1 MPKLNRVEANIYGE
15 SYTITGEASEEYI
28 RSITYF
34 VDSKMT
40 ELAEIFP
47 NASKLKLAVLA
58 AVNITDE
65 LFQLKEIP
73 VNAEIVSE
81 YENRAKR
88 LISMLDKGIVGE

>member
-15 SYTITGEASEEYI
+15 SYTITGEESEEYI

-34 VDSKMT
+34 VDSKMQ
-40 ELAEIFP
+40 ELSEIFP
-47 NASKLKLAVLA
+47 NVSKLKLAVLV

-73 VNAEIVSE
+73 INAEIVSE
-81 YENRAKR
+81 YENRTKQ
-88 LISMLDKGIVGE
+88 LISMLDKGIVGD